1 MLTNEFFTAIAEHA
15 AIGRID
21 FNKETFE
28 IEDIYGVIG
37 TIEDTAVLL
46 LLLALLLLL
55 CEALYHTCLQQWY

>member
-46 LLLALLLLL
+46 LL